1 MKVECVIGQWKRKFP
16 CLSKTLEYQPAKV
29 SQIIK
34 ACGFLWNLGILT
46 GDNKGY
52 NPDDFEVQDEEQLR
66 ASIEGSIGGRMI
78 RNSLCDYVW
87 HHRNDN

>member
-1 MKVECVIGQWKRKFP
+1 MECVIGMWKRKFP
-16 CLSKTLEYQPAKV
+16 CLSKRLEYQPPKV

-52 NPDDFEVQDEEQLR
+52 DPDQFEFEGEEQLR
-66 ASIEGSIGGRMI
+66 ANIEASAGGRMI
-78 RNSLCDYVW
+78 RNHVCDYVW
-87 HHRNDN
+87 AHRNDH